1 MNRVLVVGLA
11 VLLLAGCAVDAPAKE
26 RGPSESASKDVV
38 GKVESRTPVP
48 EPTATLTSSPVATE
62 APAEPAAL
70 EILCHSDDFMTE
82 ETVSSLKEAWRSD
95 LECDEATFALGGDAE
110 TVADWETKTG
120 IKSLTIEDIE
130 FSLSICADREY
141 PWSFDV
147 LTESQREE
155 ADVAVKFC
163 PEHPDMK
170 KLKKAM
176 KASAVHLK
184 KEEAGERVVNG
195 TYYVPEDAKPGVWRA
210 EGKVED
216 CYWEVTAA
224 DGTIVANNFARAG
237 SEVSFRV
244 KSGQSFTLEGGCG
257 PFSTG

>member
-11 VLLLAGCAVDAPAKE
+11 VLMLAGCAVDAPSKE
-26 RGPSESASKDVV
+26 HDPSAPATKDVV
-38 GKVESRTPVP
+38 GKVESRTPIP
-48 EPTATLTSSPVATE
+48 EPTATLSSPPTTVE
-62 APAEPAAL
+62 APVETAVL
-70 EILCHSDDFMTE
+70 EIMCHSDDFATKE
-82 ETVSSLKEAWRSD
+82 IVSSLKEAWQSD
-95 LECDEATFALGGDAE
+95 LECDEAVFPLGGDVE
-110 TVADWETKTG
+110 TIEEWEAKTG
-120 IKSLTIEDIE
+120 INGLTLEDVE
-130 FSLSICADREY
+130 FNLSICADREY

-147 LTESQREE
+147 LTDPQREE
-155 ADVAVKFC
+155 ADMAVKFC

-170 KLKKAM
+170 KFKKAM
-176 KASAVHLK
+176 KTSEAHIL

-237 SEVSFRV
+237 SKVSFSV

-257 PFSTG
+257 PFSTD